1 MIHAMTKTSAPRF
14 LFTLLLVACAWGM
27 LSVPAVTAQYE
38 GHEKEN
44 HKPRAEGHEMNRAGD
59 AASKMHSGDPSHSR
73 HPLRHAT
80 MQALVLP
87 ALADTLGLSADQK
100 RRVEELRSSFLSE
113 QKSRREELHD
123 QKKEIHQR
131 FQESGMPKLETVRPE
146 IKSLFTTKEQLNM
159 APYMTAT
166 DMREVLTEEQQGRL
180 SELSRRAR
188 HHAVMA
194 NMTMQEH
201 MRIKQALRG
210 NQHGSKHH
218 ASGKRTSHI
227 KSCPMRHGGAE
238 KGGSHGPH
246 HGHTGK

>member
-1 MIHAMTKTSAPRF
+1 MMTHTMTMTPATRF
-14 LFTLLLVACAWGM
+14 LSTLLLGAVAWSMC
-27 LSVPAVTAQYE
+27 SVPSATAQH
-38 GHEKEN
+38 GRHEKAN
-44 HKPRAEGHEMNRAGD
+44 HKPRAEGHEMEHAGGPI
-59 AASKMHSGDPSHSR
+59 SEMHSGETSR

-100 RRVEELRSSFLSE
+100 RRLEELRGSFLSE
-113 QKSRREELHD
+113 QKARRKKLHD
-123 QKKEIHQR
+123 QKKKIHQLFR
-131 FQESGMPKLETVRPE
+131 ETGMPELEAVRPE
-146 IKSLFTTKEQLNM
+146 IKLLFQTREQLKM

-166 DMREVLTEEQQGRL
+166 DMREVLTEEQEGRL

-188 HHAVMA
+188 RHAVMA

-210 NQHGSKHH
+210 NQHEGKHH
-218 ASGKRTSHI
+218 AKNRAPHM
-227 KSCPMRHGGAE
+227 KSCQMRHDGSE
-238 KGGSHGPH
+238 KGENHGPH